1 MLLVHKIALKP
12 NNKQATYFKKA
23 CGVARFSYNWALA
36 EWQRQY
42 ESGGKPSEVSLRK
55 QLNAIKKDEFPW
67 MLDVTKVA
75 PQQAIK
81 NLGSAFNR
89 FFKHQ
94 GKYPSFKKKG
104 IRDSFRADNGP
115 VKVGDNAVQL
125 INKKINLPRIGW
137 IKLQEELRFQGQIK
151 SVTVSRKADRWF
163 AAVSV
168 ETNQLPHERKNHAIT
183 GIDLGIKTF
192 AQLSGGESF
201 AGAKPHTQKL
211 KRLKRVSRSLSAK
224 KKGSANY
231 AKTKI
236 KLSRLHVQISNI
248 RSDYLHK
255 TSTDIVLNHSRIC
268 IEDLH
273 VAGMAKNR
281 KLSRHIMDQ
290 SFSEFRRQLEYK
302 SKWYGSELIIADRF
316 FPSSK
321 MCSACHEINNSLT
334 LSDRHWICDHCGITH
349 DRDLN
354 AATNLE
360 KYEVIKHKN
369 NTVSSTE
376 IYACGEEGSGA
387 VALVTARNHASLK
400 QEFNIEQV

>member
-12 NNKQATYFKKA
+12 NNKQVTYFKKA

-36 EWQRQY
+36 EWKKQY
-42 ESGGKPSEVSLRK
+42 ESGGKPNEISLRK
-55 QLNAIKKDEFPW
+55 QLNAIKKTQFPW
-67 MLDVTKVA
+67 MQEVTKVA

-94 GKYPSFKKKG
+94 GKYPKFKKKG
-104 IRDSFRADNGP
+104 ILDSFRADNGP
-115 VKVGDNAVQL
+115 AKSGENAVQL

-151 SVTVSRKADRWF
+151 SVVVSRKAGKWF
-163 AAVSV
+163 VAVAV
-168 ETNQLPHERKNHAIT
+168 ESNQLPHERKNHASV

-192 AQLSGGESF
+192 VQLSSGESF
-201 AGAKPHTQKL
+201 SGAKPHTKKL
-211 KRLKRVSRSLSAK
+211 KRLRKFSRALSRK
-224 KKGSANY
+224 KKGSNNY
-231 AKTKI
+231 VKAKTKLS
-236 KLSRLHVQISNI
+236 KLHAKIANI

-255 TSTDIVLNHSRIC
+255 TSTEIVLNHSRIC

-273 VAGMAKNR
+273 VAGMIKNR

-302 SKWYGSELIIADRF
+302 SNWYNSEVIIADRF

-321 MCSACHEINNSLT
+321 MCHACHTINAALT
-334 LSDRHWICDHCGITH
+334 LSDRFWTCEHCGMTH

-354 AATNLE
+354 AAINLE
-360 KYEVIKHKN
+360 KYSKEK
-369 NTVSSTE
+369 NTVSSTG
-376 IYACGEEGSGA
+376 IYACGEEGSGYA
-387 VALVTARNHASLK
+387 NLFATRNHASLK
-400 QEFNIEQV
+400 Q

>member
-12 NNKQATYFKKA
+12 NNKQTTYFKKA
-23 CGVARFSYNWALA
+23 CGVARFSYNWGLA
-36 EWQRQY
+36 EWKKQY
-42 ESGGKPSEVSLRK
+42 ESGEKPSEISLRK
-55 QLNAIKKDEFPW
+55 KLNKIKKTEFPW
-67 MLDVTKVA
+67 MQEVTKVA

-89 FFKHQ
+89 FFKHR
-94 GKYPSFKKKG
+94 GKYPQFKKKG

-115 VKVGDNAVQL
+115 AKTGENAVQL
-125 INKKINLPRIGW
+125 IDKKVNLPRIGW

-163 AAVSV
+163 AAISV
-168 ETNQLPHERKNHAIT
+168 EANQLPHERKNHASV

-192 AQLSGGESF
+192 VQLSSGESF
-201 AGAKPHTQKL
+201 AGAKPHTRKL
-211 KRLKRVSRSLSAK
+211 KRLKRLSRSLSRK

-231 AKTKI
+231 TKAKTKLS
-236 KLSRLHVQISNI
+236 KLHAGIANI

-255 TSTDIVLNHSRIC
+255 TSTAIVLNHSKIC
-268 IEDLH
+268 IEDLN
-273 VAGMAKNR
+273 VAGMVKNR
-281 KLSRHIMDQ
+281 KLSRPIMDQ

-302 SKWYGSELIIADRF
+302 SKWYDSELIIAGRF

-321 MCSACHEINNSLT
+321 MCSSCHEINHALT
-334 LSDRHWICDHCGITH
+334 LSDRHWTCDHCGITH

-354 AATNLE
+354 AAINLE
-360 KYEVIKHKN
+360 KYNLTK

-376 IYACGEEGSGA
+376 INACGEEGSGTVSLLA
-387 VALVTARNHASLK
+387 ARNHASLK
-400 QEFNIEQV
+400 QEFNTKSSEQV

>member
-23 CGVARFSYNWALA
+23 CGVARFAYNWGLS
-36 EWQRQY
+36 EWKKQY
-42 ESGGKPSEVSLRK
+42 ESGEKPSEISLRK
-55 QLNAIKKDEFPW
+55 KLNVIKKDEFPW
-67 MLDVTKVA
+67 MQEVTKVA

-81 NLGSAFNR
+81 NLGQAFNR

-94 GKYPSFKKKG
+94 GKYPQFKKKG

-115 VKVGDNAVQL
+115 ATVGDNAVQL

-137 IKLQEELRFQGQIK
+137 IKLQEELRVQGQIK
-151 SVTVSRKADRWF
+151 SVTVSKKANRWF

-168 ETNQLPHERKNHAIT
+168 ETNQLPHERKNHASV

-192 AQLSGGESF
+192 VQLSSGQSF
-201 AGAKPHTQKL
+201 EGAKPHTKKL
-211 KRLKRVSRSLSAK
+211 KRLRKLSRSLSRK
-224 KKGSANY
+224 KRGSSNY
-231 AKTKI
+231 AKAKNI
-236 KLSRLHVQISNI
+236 LSRLHAEIANI

-255 TSTDIVLNHSRIC
+255 TSTDIVLNHARIC
-268 IEDLH
+268 IEDLN
-273 VAGMAKNR
+273 VAGMMKNR

-302 SKWYGSELIIADRF
+302 SNWYHSELIVADRF

-321 MCSACHEINNSLT
+321 MCSACYEINNNLT
-334 LSDRHWICDHCGITH
+334 LSDRHWTCDHCGIAH

-354 AATNLE
+354 AAINLE
-360 KYEVIKHKN
+360 KYKN
-369 NTVSSTE
+369 NTASSAE
-376 IYACGEEGSGA
+376 INACGEEGSGA
-387 VALVTARNHASLK
+387 TALAIARNHASLK
-400 QEFNIEQV
+400 QEFNVKSI

>member
-12 NNKQATYFKKA
+12 NNKQVTYFKKA
-23 CGVARFSYNWALA
+23 CGVARFAYNWGLA
-36 EWQRQY
+36 EWKKQY
-42 ESGGKPSEVSLRK
+42 ESGGKPSEISLRK
-55 QLNAIKKDEFPW
+55 KLNAIKKTEFPW
-67 MLDVTKVA
+67 MQEVTKVA

-94 GKYPSFKKKG
+94 GKYPQFKKKG

-115 VKVGDNAVQL
+115 AIAGENAVKL
-125 INKKINLPRIGW
+125 ISKKINLPRIGW

-151 SVTVSRKADRWF
+151 SVTVSRRADRWY
-163 AAVSV
+163 AAISV
-168 ETNQLPHERKNHAIT
+168 ETNQLPHERKNHASV

-192 AQLSGGESF
+192 VQLSSGVLF
-201 AGAKPHTQKL
+201 AGAKPHTSKL
-211 KRLKRVSRSLSAK
+211 KRLRRLSRNLSRK

-231 AKTKI
+231 AKAKNR
-236 KLSRLHVQISNI
+236 LSKLHVEIANI
-248 RSDYLHK
+248 RSDCLHK
-255 TSTDIVLNHSRIC
+255 ISTEIVLNHTRIC
-268 IEDLH
+268 IEDLN
-273 VAGMAKNR
+273 VAGMIKNR

-302 SKWYGSELIIADRF
+302 SNWYESELIIADRF

-321 MCSACHEINNSLT
+321 MCHACHEINDALT
-334 LSDRHWICDHCGITH
+334 LSDRYWTCGHCSMTH

-354 AATNLE
+354 AAINLE
-360 KYEVIKHKN
+360 KYKN

-376 IYACGEEGSGA
+376 INACGEEGSGA
-387 VALVTARNHASLK
+387 TSLLVARNHASLK
-400 QEFNIEQV
+400 QEFNINQFEQV